1 MLERLRGLR
10 AATVVAALSLS
21 LLGASGARASI
32 AGGNPSTTTQH
43 PDVRTA
49 RPSTPR
55 MFRCAST
62 SRCQR
67 NRRACRTPTDAA
79 GRANTIT
86 NTLTPI
92 GATLV
97 ASNDNYVDL
106 AFNSSGGALDLGQF
120 TAVAIEDGAVTS
132 GGRTTFG
139 LGKFSTSTT
148 HNGAC
153 WAQLGAGPGWPGARV
168 KPREFDRVRVRSEH
182 RATHRCRRRYKLLVR
197 RRRRNSRPECS
208 HTGQSDDDRGNVPNL
223 HGRHVQR
230 HHDPGAV
237 GRQRSAR
244 RRQ

>member
-49 RPSTPR
+49 TAVDATDVQVCFDKPLSTQSEVLSDPDE
-55 MFRCAST
+55 M
-62 SRCQR
+62 QLV
-67 NRRACRTPTDAA
+67 
-79 GRANTIT
+79 GYNTIT

-97 ASNDNYVDL
+97 ASNNNCVDL

-132 GGRTTFG
+132 GGRTTFR
-139 LGKFSTSTT
+139 T
-148 HNGAC
+148 
-153 WAQLGAGPGWPGARV
+153 R
-168 KPREFDRVRVRSEH
+168 
-182 RATHRCRRRYKLLVR
+182 
-197 RRRRNSRPECS
+197 
-208 HTGQSDDDRGNVPNL
+208 
-223 HGRHVQR
+223 
-230 HHDPGAV
+230 
-237 GRQRSAR
+237 
-244 RRQ
+244 